1 MAAPAM
7 PATPAMP
14 AAPAAAPVKQEVAA
28 APTPQS
34 AADALA
40 AAAVA
45 MQAAA
50 SAMKAEQA
58 ARPSSPVVAAGA
70 EDAPLEVVQDAP
82 VVPPTE
88 LCRRSGGAPSP
99 DLMPRLVKRGEKAPA
114 VRL

>member
-1 MAAPAM
+1 MRAAR
-7 PATPAMP
+7 
-14 AAPAAAPVKQEVAA
+14 AAGPGRQDVAA
-28 APTPQS
+28 AAQPQW

-50 SAMKAEQA
+50 SAMKTEQA

-70 EDAPLEVVQDAP
+70 EAAPLEVVQDAP

-88 LCRRSGGAPSP
+88 LWRRSGGGASSA
-99 DLMPRLVKRGEKAPA
+99 LMNSLAKRGEQSGG
-114 VRL
+114 VSL